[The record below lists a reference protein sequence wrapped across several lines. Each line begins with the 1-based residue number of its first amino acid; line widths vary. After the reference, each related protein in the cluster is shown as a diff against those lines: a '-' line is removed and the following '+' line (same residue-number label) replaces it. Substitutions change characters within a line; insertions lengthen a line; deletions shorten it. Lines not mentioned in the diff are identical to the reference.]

1 MTMTDPI
8 ADMLTRIRNAGSA
21 GHRWADVP
29 LSKLKVQ
36 LARLL
41 KENAFVYD
49 YKVLND
55 GRHGLVRVY
64 LKYHE
69 GEPVIS
75 RIARVSRPGRRR
87 YVKVDEIPRVRN
99 GLGMA
104 VLSTSQGLLSDRA
117 ARAANVGGEVL
128 AEVW

>member
-1 MTMTDPI
+1 MMTDPI
-8 ADMLTRIRNAGSA
+8 ADMLTRIRNAGEA
-21 GHRWADVP
+21 GHRWADIP
-29 LSKLKVQ
+29 LSKLKVEM
-36 LARLL
+36 ARLL

-64 LKYHE
+64 LKYYE
-69 GEPVIS
+69 GEPVI
-75 RIARVSRPGRRR
+75 RHIARVSRPGRRR
-87 YVKVDEIPRVRN
+87 YVGADDIPRVRG

-104 VLSTSQGLLSDRA
+104 VMSTSRGLLSDGGARA
-117 ARAANVGGEVL
+117 ARVGGEVL

>member
-1 MTMTDPI
+1 MMTDPI
-8 ADMLTRIRNAGSA
+8 ADMLTRIRNAGQA
-21 GHRWADVP
+21 GHRWADIP
-29 LSKLKVQ
+29 LSKLKVEM
-36 LARLL
+36 ARLL

-64 LKYHE
+64 LKYYE
-69 GEPVIS
+69 GEPVI
-75 RIARVSRPGRRR
+75 RHIARVSRPGRRR
-87 YVKVDEIPRVRN
+87 YVGVDDIPRVRG

-104 VLSTSQGLLSDRA
+104 VMSTSRGLLSDGGARA
-117 ARAANVGGEVL
+117 ARVGGEVL

>member
-1 MTMTDPI
+1 MMTDPI

>member
-1 MTMTDPI
+1 MMTDPI
-8 ADMLTRIRNAGSA
+8 ADMLTRIRNAGQA
-21 GHRWADVP
+21 GHRWADIP
-29 LSKLKVQ
+29 LSKLKVEM
-36 LARLL
+36 ARLL

-64 LKYHE
+64 LKYYE
-69 GEPVIS
+69 GEPVI
-75 RIARVSRPGRRR
+75 RHIARVSRPGRRR
-87 YVKVDEIPRVRN
+87 YVGANDIPRVRG

-104 VLSTSQGLLSDRA
+104 VMSTSHGLLSDRG
-117 ARAANVGGEVL
+117 ARAARVGGEVL

>member
-1 MTMTDPI
+1 MMTDPI
-8 ADMLTRIRNAGSA
+8 ADMLTRIRNAGRA

>member
-1 MTMTDPI
+1 MMTDPI
-8 ADMLTRIRNAGSA
+8 ADMLTRIRNAGQA
-21 GHRWADVP
+21 GHRWADIP
-29 LSKLKVQ
+29 LSKLKVEI
-36 LARLL
+36 ARLL

-69 GEPVIS
+69 GEPVI
-75 RIARVSRPGRRR
+75 RHIVRVSRPGRRR
-87 YVKVDEIPRVRN
+87 YVNVDDIPRIRG

-104 VLSTSQGLLSDRA
+104 VLSTSRGLLSDRG
-117 ARAANVGGEVL
+117 ARAAQVGGEVL

>member
-1 MTMTDPI
+1 MMTDPI
-8 ADMLTRIRNAGSA
+8 ADMLTRIRNAGQA
-21 GHRWADVP
+21 GHRWADIP
-29 LSKLKVQ
+29 LSKLKVEM
-36 LARLL
+36 ARLL

-64 LKYHE
+64 LKYYE
-69 GEPVIS
+69 GEPVIRHIV
-75 RIARVSRPGRRR
+75 RISRPGRRR
-87 YVKVDEIPRVRN
+87 YVGVDDIPRVRG

-104 VLSTSQGLLSDRA
+104 VMSTSRGLLSDRG
-117 ARAANVGGEVL
+117 ARAARVGGEVL

>member
-1 MTMTDPI
+1 MMTDPI

-29 LSKLKVQ
+29 LSKLKVE
-36 LARLL
+36 LARIL
-41 KENAFVYD
+41 KENAFVHD

-55 GRHGLVRVY
+55 GRHGLVRIY

-69 GEPVIS
+69 GLPVIR

-87 YVKVDEIPRVRN
+87 YVGVDDIPRVRN
-99 GLGMA
+99 GLGIA
-104 VLSTSQGLLSDRA
+104 VLSTSRGLLSDRA

>member
-1 MTMTDPI
+1 MMTDPI
-8 ADMLTRIRNAGSA
+8 ADMLTRVRNAGRA

-29 LSKLKVQ
+29 LSKLKVEV
-36 LARLL
+36 ARLL
-41 KENAFVYD
+41 KDNAFVHD
-49 YKVLND
+49 FKVLND

-69 GEPVIS
+69 GEHVIR

-87 YVKVDEIPRVRN
+87 YVGVDEIPRVRN

-104 VLSTSQGLLSDRA
+104 MLSTSRGLLSDRA
-117 ARAANVGGEVL
+117 AREAGVGGELL
-128 AEVW
+128 AVIW